1 MHDQKMSLRFSL
13 FTGLV
18 VVSLSCYPYH
28 FEGCPKHEFCG
39 GISCSDTIAAVTV
52 DSLKIQFEK
61 NIMSLVSAPVNMSK
75 VCKTLKQQ
83 LNEAQNDAYT
93 YGLLTHLAD
102 SLLYESDSPYRND
115 VLYEVVIRHE
125 LSTSSFSKVEKERL
139 RFRLHQI
146 RSNRVGSYA
155 TDFSFFTRK
164 GEQKRLSELSED
176 AEWLVIFFDPDC
188 MQCQLFVNNLRS
200 NGMVNDRIH
209 GGYLHILAVN
219 TNPDVPLWER
229 IKNDLP
235 ASWMVARDRGIIR
248 VTDSYDLRS
257 YPAVYLLD
265 KHRKVI
271 LKNTD
276 LPSLL
281 NRWSR

>member
-1 MHDQKMSLRFSL
+1 MHDQKMSLRFFLS
-13 FTGLV
+13 TGLV
-18 VVSLSCYPYH
+18 VILLSSYPCQ
-28 FEGCPKHEFCG
+28 FKGCPEHKFCDG
-39 GISCSDTIAAVTV
+39 GSCSDTVAVGTV
-52 DSLKIQFEK
+52 DSLKVQFEK
-61 NIMSLVSAPVNMSK
+61 NITSLALTPININK
-75 VCKTLKQQ
+75 VCKTLKHQ
-83 LNEAQNDAYT
+83 LNETQNNVCAYRF
-93 YGLLTHLAD
+93 LTHLAD

-115 VLYEVVIRHE
+115 ALYELVIRHE
-125 LSTSSFSKVEKERL
+125 LSSLYLSKVEKERL

-164 GEQKRLSELSED
+164 GEQKRLSELSKD
-176 AEWLVIFFDPDC
+176 SEWLVIFFDPDC

-200 NGMVNDRIH
+200 NRMVNDRIH
-209 GGYLHILAVN
+209 GGHLHILAVN

-235 ASWMVARDRGIIR
+235 SSWTVARDGGIIR

-257 YPAVYLLD
+257 YPAIYLLD

-276 LPSLL
+276 LSTLL
-281 NRWSR
+281 NRWSQ